1 MRSPALRVCTACK
14 WLTIAPLAARH
25 KDDNAI
31 MNGRK
36 LRHHRP
42 VQVEGLYYPQDTDD
56 SMGPTCVLPYSRE
69 PSIRKQLHKSW
80 LMSVRRFQSTGSPTT
95 RSPIRRTSA
104 AQTT

>member
-1 MRSPALRVCTACK
+1 MAVLFRPALLHRVADHLCAFAPRAK
-14 WLTIAPLAARH
+14 ADEIAPLAARH

-42 VQVEGLYYPQDTDD
+42 LQVEVLYYPQDTDG

-69 PSIRKQLHKSW
+69 PSIH
-80 LMSVRRFQSTGSPTT
+80 MPRFVS
-95 RSPIRRTSA
+95 RS
-104 AQTT
+104 

>member
-1 MRSPALRVCTACK
+1 MAVLFRPALLHRVADHLCAFAPRAK
-14 WLTIAPLAARH
+14 ADEIAPLAARH

-42 VQVEGLYYPQDTDD
+42 LQVEVLYYPQDTDD

-69 PSIRKQLHKSW
+69 PSIH
-80 LMSVRRFQSTGSPTT
+80 MPRFVS
-95 RSPIRRTSA
+95 RS
-104 AQTT
+104 